1 MDHLLFNQLAGNIGW
16 KDKQLRH
23 LGCNANMAAL
33 LDFKHAEQIIGLSDA
48 DLFYPDAAV
57 ELYYQHDQLALSGKI
72 VRQVHLYQDA
82 YHFITKKPLLNSD
95 QQIEGVVYHCQP
107 LGDAEFIANLA
118 QTDKKY
124 HTGKVSYQVAPADNP
139 FHLSKREL
147 QCMFHLLRGKT
158 SKEIAQALQ
167 LSKRTIDFYLD
178 NIKNKFGCQNK
189 AALIVAGVEA
199 GYLKYI
205 P

>member
-1 MDHLLFNQLAGNIGW
+1 MDHLLLNQLAGNIGW

-33 LDFKHAEQIIGLSDA
+33 LNFKHADQIVGLSDA

-57 ELYYQHDQLALSGKI
+57 ELYYQHDQLALSGNI
-72 VRQVHLYQDA
+72 VQQVHLYQDA
-82 YHFITKKPLLNSD
+82 YHFITKKPLLNNE
-95 QQIEGVVYHCQP
+95 QQVEGVIYHCQP
-107 LGDAEFIANLA
+107 LTDAQFVAKLA
-118 QTDKKY
+118 QADKKY
-124 HTGKVSYQVAPADNP
+124 HAGKVSYEVAPTENR
-139 FHLSKREL
+139 FHLSRREL
-147 QCMFHLLRGKT
+147 QCMLHLLRGKT
-158 SKEIAQALQ
+158 SKEIANALQ

-189 AALIVAGVEA
+189 AELIVAAIEA
-199 GYLKYI
+199 GYLNYI